1 MKKILMGTLV
11 LCIATF
17 GFAQKQQQTVSIVPL
32 PNSVQIQQGSFKI
45 NSKTRIAFDSKEDK
59 RIAELFSDF
68 IKTNYGLNL
77 SIAAKPS
84 GSDLIYFSSAKAK
97 DLNNKEAYL
106 INITPQVA
114 EIIGNGAGLFYGFQ
128 SLIQLLPVNKASNE
142 IQLNAVK
149 IQDEPR
155 FQYRGMHLDVG
166 RHMFPVSFIKKYI
179 DILAAYK
186 LNTFHWHLTE
196 DQGWRI
202 EIKKYPKLTEIGGYR
217 NQTLIGNYKAD
228 GDYDNT
234 RYGGFYTQEEAK
246 EVVAYAKDRYITVI
260 PEIELPGHALAALSA
275 YPELGCGEKPGPYTA
290 AQTWGVFDDVFCA
303 GKDETFYFLQ
313 DVLDEVITIFP
324 SEYIHI
330 GGDECPKTKW
340 KTCPYC
346 QKRMKDNK
354 LSDEH
359 ALQSYFI
366 QRIEKYINSKGRRII
381 GWDEILEGGLA
392 PNATVM
398 SWRGD
403 EGGIAAAEQGHD
415 VIITANSY
423 GLYFDH
429 KQGADMNREPLS
441 IGGLSTLEKVYNA
454 DPMPQKL
461 SADKQKHI
469 IGVQANVWTEY
480 IETPKKVEF
489 TILPRILALS
499 EIAWTKKEHKNWKN
513 FSQERAANQLAK
525 IDQTATVYRVPEVY
539 GLKDTIIYA
548 SEYTFKDLKPSVEGA
563 KIYYTIDN
571 YDPSDVDQEYKD
583 AVKVSV
589 PAGKERTFKAIVI
602 TPSGRKS
609 NYVKAVIINSKK

>member
-77 SIAAKPS
+77 SIATKPS

-97 DLNNKEAYL
+97 DLNHKEAYL
-106 INITPQVA
+106 INITPQMA

-128 SLIQLLPVNKASNE
+128 SLIQLLPVNKATNE

-246 EVVAYAKDRYITVI
+246 EVVAYAKNRYITVI

-275 YPELGCGEKPGPYTA
+275 YPELGCGENPGPYTA

-303 GKDETFYFLQ
+303 GKDETFQFLQ
-313 DVLDEVITIFP
+313 NVLDEVITIFP

-415 VIITANSY
+415 VIMTANSY

-454 DPMPQKL
+454 DPMPLKL

-589 PAGKERTFKAIVI
+589 PAGKERTFKATVI

>member
-1 MKKILMGTLV
+1 M
-11 LCIATF
+11 
-17 GFAQKQQQTVSIVPL
+17 
-32 PNSVQIQQGSFKI
+32 
-45 NSKTRIAFDSKEDK
+45 
-59 RIAELFSDF
+59 
-68 IKTNYGLNL
+68 
-77 SIAAKPS
+77 
-84 GSDLIYFSSAKAK
+84 
-97 DLNNKEAYL
+97 
-106 INITPQVA
+106 A

-128 SLIQLLPVNKASNE
+128 SLIQLLPVNKATNE

-275 YPELGCGEKPGPYTA
+275 YPELGCGENPGPYTA

-303 GKDETFYFLQ
+303 GKDETFQFLQ
-313 DVLDEVITIFP
+313 NVLDEVITIFP

-415 VIITANSY
+415 VIMTANSY

-454 DPMPQKL
+454 DPMPLKL

-589 PAGKERTFKAIVI
+589 PAGKERTFKATVI